1 MNKEFVYLETSFVSY
16 LTARPSRDLIV
27 SAHQTIS
34 QEWWEQRRSCF
45 EIVISEI
52 VAEEAGQG
60 HPEAA
65 QRRLDLLRDIPF
77 IAVTEEALD
86 FADKLIQSGAVPQK
100 AAQDALHIAVCC
112 VNNVDF
118 LLTWNCKHIA
128 NAEKRESIRTAAVEH
143 GLIAPVICTPEE
155 LFGDEL

>member
-1 MNKEFVYLETSFVSY
+1 MNREFVYLETSFVSY
-16 LTARPSRDLIV
+16 LTARASRDLIM

-34 QEWWEQRRSCF
+34 REWWEQRRSCF
-45 EIVISEI
+45 EVVISEI
-52 VAEEAGQG
+52 VAEEAGKG
-60 HPEAA
+60 HPDAA

-86 FADKLIQSGAVPQK
+86 FADKLIQSGAVPRK

-128 NAEKRESIRTAAVEH
+128 NAEKRESIRTVAVEH

>member
-1 MNKEFVYLETSFVSY
+1 MGAKEKQFWNRY
-16 LTARPSRDLIV
+16 
-27 SAHQTIS
+27 
-34 QEWWEQRRSCF
+34 
-45 EIVISEI
+45 SEI
-52 VAEEAGQG
+52 VAEEAGKG

-65 QRRLDLLRDIPF
+65 QRRLEFLENIPF

-86 FADKLIQSGAVPQK
+86 FADKLIQTGAVPKK

-128 NAEKRESIRTAAVEH
+128 NAEKRESIRAAAVE
-143 GLIAPVICTPEE
+143 
-155 LFGDEL
+155 